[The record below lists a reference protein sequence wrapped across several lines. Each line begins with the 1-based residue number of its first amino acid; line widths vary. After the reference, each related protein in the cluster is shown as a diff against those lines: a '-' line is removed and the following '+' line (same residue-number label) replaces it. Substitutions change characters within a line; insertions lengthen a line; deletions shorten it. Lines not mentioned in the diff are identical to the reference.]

1 MEEKAEEDSNVKHI
15 GLVVENPGFGEL
27 QMFEQEVEFR
37 DPFLLEISE
46 TTESVS
52 FFDRAE
58 VEGEIKEVNVGP
70 TIFIGRLLVG
80 EKGKRALMTLSG
92 DVIKLNDAA
101 LTLDPTNFKI
111 TKWTLADTQG
121 HEAPDA
127 QSNEAS
133 DTQSSEAK

>member
-1 MEEKAEEDSNVKHI
+1 MEEEKVEKDPAENDKIKHI
-15 GLVVENPGFGEL
+15 GLVIENSGFGEL
-27 QMFEQEVEFR
+27 KMFEQEVTYR

-52 FFDRAE
+52 FFDRLEEDGE
-58 VEGEIKEVNVGP
+58 VKQVNVGP

-92 DVIKLNDAA
+92 DVIKLADAA

-111 TKWTLADTQG
+111 TKWTLAETETDENKTQ
-121 HEAPDA
+121 E
-127 QSNEAS
+127 NKTE
-133 DTQSSEAK
+133 

>member
-1 MEEKAEEDSNVKHI
+1 MKEKVEKDVAEDEKLRHI
-15 GLVVENPGFGEL
+15 GLVMENPGFGEL
-27 QMFEQEVEFR
+27 QRFEQEVAYR

-52 FFDRAE
+52 FFDRIE
-58 VEGEIKEVNVGP
+58 ENGEIKEINVGP

-92 DVIKLNDAA
+92 DVIKLADAA

-111 TKWTLADTQG
+111 TKWTLGETQT
-121 HEAPDA
+121 E
-127 QSNEAS
+127 
-133 DTQSSEAK
+133 